1 MLAEGK
7 TCMRGGALFAEIV
20 LVEPSKLGGETS
32 SAQVALAD
40 KVCAIAV
47 ELFAYCKAFTVGIID
62 T

>member
-32 SAQVALAD
+32 SA
-40 KVCAIAV
+40 
-47 ELFAYCKAFTVGIID
+47 
-62 T
+62 